1 MAAAGLCA
9 WVINIHR
16 YHQVFLVVG
25 PKQQALKDSQNELV
39 EARERLDYLKQ
50 KINDLER
57 KLSEI
62 QSEFEDAVAA
72 KQKCQ
77 QEADKTT
84 FTIDLA
90 HRLVNGLANE
100 NIRWR
105 ESVQRLV
112 FIYGKVIICDILLLL
127 LMTSVKNTE
136 VCHFRCSSN

>member
-112 FIYGKVIICDILLLL
+112 FCIKHCNYLR
-127 LMTSVKNTE
+127 
-136 VCHFRCSSN
+136 HFALTPHDVG

>member
-16 YHQVFLVVG
+16 YHQVFLIVG
-25 PKQQALKDSQNELV
+25 PKQQALKDSQNELIA
-39 EARERLDYLKQ
+39 ARERLEYLKV
-50 KINDLER
+50 KINDLEK

-62 QSEFEDAVAA
+62 QAEFEDAIRE

-77 QEADKTT
+77 READKTT

-100 NIRWR
+100 NIRWK
-105 ESVQRLV
+105 ESVQ
-112 FIYGKVIICDILLLL
+112 K
-127 LMTSVKNTE
+127 
-136 VCHFRCSSN
+136 